1 MSKQKI
7 KCLEC
12 ASLMEEIL
20 TRKGILIDICP
31 SCQGV
36 WMDQGE
42 LTFFSKDKRA
52 LKKYTREGLENTQKT
67 EALCSRCE
75 SHMQTGRIP
84 ALSYQ
89 VIECLSCKGIF
100 FSKNTF
106 KKIQGS
112 GNFSSLREDS
122 SGVLGKRESK
132 KYFSPIRTK
141 LPSLS
146 LAMGGTCVSLYGIL
160 IAVFVFIMEM
170 TDISPVIGSLVLLG
184 FILLQFYFSPII
196 LDIELRVIGSM
207 YWKDLQELPAHF
219 QKSLLKLCKEN
230 HLPLPRVGIIRDRS
244 PQAYTY
250 GRTPRSARLIFSEG
264 MFELLDEEELEAV
277 LAHELGH
284 IKNWDFLIMTL
295 VMVVP
300 ILLYHIYRICKDSL
314 STTRSSSKEA
324 NKGKGALAVIM
335 VVCYIAYLI
344 SEYLVLFVSR
354 IREYYADRFS
364 CFATKKPHKLLTAL
378 VRISYGLTALKP
390 DTAEDSDGNKI
401 RNFQSLNIMNMSRSK
416 EVVLS
421 HQVEQE
427 EGLNLQ
433 AIKEAMRWGLWN
445 PWAAYYEL
453 NSTHPL
459 TAKRINAIN
468 TYTLAMNQKPYFLF
482 NEEKPESY
490 WDDFFADLIVLSLP
504 YVLGFGFLLSWAIS
518 YFIYDYNFV
527 AQVSNSSMTNVL
539 LGFVFCFSLGALIR
553 TKKSYPGEGPS
564 SFSVA
569 SLLKLIKVSPVRS
582 YYVSMK
588 GYILGRGDAGN
599 IFSEDLILKD
609 KTGII
614 FLNHEP
620 FGLNI
625 LFALLRY
632 KKFQGKE
639 VLITGWYRRSPS
651 PYIEIENIKTKDTQS
666 KAYTYYYKT
675 GLCFLGLLIPVICL
689 LVV

>member
-12 ASLMEEIL
+12 SSFMEEVL
-20 TRKGILIDICP
+20 TRKGVLIDVCP

-52 LKKYTREGLENTQKT
+52 LKEYTREGLGNTQKT
-67 EALCSRCE
+67 DSLCSRCE
-75 SHMQTGRIP
+75 SNMQVGRIP
-84 ALSYQ
+84 ALSCK

-100 FSKNTF
+100 FSGDTF
-106 KKIQGS
+106 KKIQKS
-112 GNFSSLREDS
+112 RNFSSLREDS
-122 SGVLGKRESK
+122 SGVLGKSEPK
-132 KYFSPIRTK
+132 KYFPPIRVK
-141 LPSLS
+141 LPSLFF
-146 LAMGGTCVSLYGIL
+146 AMGGTCIALYGIL

-170 TDISPVIGSLVLLG
+170 TDISPAIGSLVLLG
-184 FILLQFYFSPII
+184 FILLQFYFAPFI
-196 LDIELRVIGSM
+196 LDMQLRILGSM
-207 YWKDLQELPAHF
+207 GWIDLRELPSHF

-230 HLPLPRVGIIRDRS
+230 KLPLPKVGIIRDRS

-250 GRTPRSARLIFSEG
+250 GRTPYSARLIFSEG
-264 MFELLDEEELEAV
+264 IFELLDEEELEAV

-295 VMVVP
+295 VTVVP
-300 ILLYHIYRICKDSL
+300 ILLYNIYRICKDSI
-314 STTRSSSKEA
+314 STRTSSKEA
-324 NKGKGALAVIM
+324 NKGKGALVVIM
-335 VVCYIAYLI
+335 IICYIAYLI

-378 VRISYGLTALKP
+378 VRIAYGLTALKP
-390 DTAEDSDGNKI
+390 NTTEDSDGNKTRI
-401 RNFQSLNIMNMSRSK
+401 FQSLNIMNMSRSK

-421 HQVEQE
+421 HQVEQDK
-427 EGLNLQ
+427 GLNLQ

-445 PWAAYYEL
+445 PWATYYEL

-468 TYTLAMNQKPYFLF
+468 ACTLAMKQKPYFLF

-490 WDDFFADLIVLSLP
+490 WDDFFVDLFILSLP
-504 YVLGFGFLLSWAIS
+504 YVLSFGFLLSWIVS
-518 YFIYDYNFV
+518 YFIYDYNFI
-527 AQVSNSSMTNVL
+527 AQISDSTIISVL
-539 LGFVFCFSLGALIR
+539 LVFIFCFSLGALIR

-564 SFSVA
+564 YFSVA

-582 YYVSMK
+582 YYVTMK

-620 FGLNI
+620 FGLNV

-632 KKFQGKE
+632 KKFKGKE
-639 VLITGWYRRSPS
+639 VFVTGWYRRSPS
-651 PYIEIENIKTKDTQS
+651 PYIEVENIRAKDTKS
-666 KAYTYYYKT
+666 RAYTYYYKT
-675 GLCFLGLLIPVICL
+675 GLCFLGLLIPIICL
-689 LVV
+689 LVI